1 MTAIVSD
8 STLQILG
15 SASDIV
21 SNLLANNPLTS
32 KRTSCSSRV
41 SKRTSRASK
50 ISSCSS
56 ASTGVYDEPDCFPPA
71 SETIIVFYDE
81 DSQITDQSVHV
92 LKPPQPDLSRLKS
105 DVPQLENWNNPKLLS
120 QDVKRSNVNK
130 IIQSETLWLQLKQE
144 LRQEKVVSHL
154 SFNRV
159 LDKFIEEKMYET
171 SDNKDEDSLEDSL
184 ENSLED
190 EHKKDNNASRN
201 IAPSRI
207 RRFST
212 NVFQLF
218 HGNESNDSPVLE
230 RLYNTPEQDQT
241 TISHHNHG
249 DFPAQN
255 PRIRCSTISCPETLY
270 YQPEKDQ
277 DSIIHP
283 DSHSRELKHSASMKS
298 LMSYE
303 SCSAVVTALKRV
315 TWERGS
321 SPESER
327 RISGNA
333 SA

>member
-1 MTAIVSD
+1 MFIACIKENITCI
-8 STLQILG
+8 
-15 SASDIV
+15 
-21 SNLLANNPLTS
+21 
-32 KRTSCSSRV
+32 K
-41 SKRTSRASK
+41 K
-50 ISSCSS
+50 IIMFKYN
-56 ASTGVYDEPDCFPPA
+56 TGVYDEPDCFPPA
-71 SETIIVFYDE
+71 SETIIVFSDE

-159 LDKFIEEKMYET
+159 LDKFIEEKMCEG
-171 SDNKDEDSLEDSL
+171 SDDIDED
-184 ENSLED
+184 SLED

-212 NVFQLF
+212 NVLQLF

-230 RLYNTPEQDQT
+230 KLYNTPEQDQT
-241 TISHHNHG
+241 PISHHNHS

-255 PRIRCSTISCPETLY
+255 LRIRCSTISYPETLY

-283 DSHSRELKHSASMKS
+283 DSHSRELRHSASMKS

-327 RISGNA
+327 RISLGNA